1 MITSSAN
8 PRVKQIRK
16 LRERKERQQSGLFY
30 AEGLRI
36 SIEAASMSGRLEAL
50 VFAPD
55 LLTSEFGIKLVEE
68 QRSRG
73 VEILE
78 VSREVFKTL
87 ALKEDPQGIGAVIAQ
102 TWYSIE
108 EIQFEPGDSWV
119 ALDSVADP
127 GNLGTILRTND
138 SVGGKGV
145 ILLDNSTDPYDPTST
160 RASMGAIFSQKLVR
174 TNFDHFADWK
184 QNQNIPLIGTSGA
197 ALTDYHQN
205 EYPSEFVL
213 LMGSERQG
221 LPEKA
226 IALCDQVVRIPMVG
240 RSDSL
245 NLAVA
250 TGIVLYEIYNQHRDR
265 KKEGMND
272 SHSAR

>member
-8 PRVKQIRK
+8 PRIKQIRK

-36 SIEAASMSGRLEAL
+36 VIEAVSENASIKAL
-50 VFAPD
+50 VFSPE
-55 LLTSEFGIKLVEE
+55 LLTSEMGIKIISDQS
-68 QRSRG
+68 QRG
-73 VEILE
+73 IEILE
-78 VSREVFKTL
+78 VSRDVFKTL
-87 ALKEDPQGIGAVIAQ
+87 ALKDDPQGIGAVIEQ
-102 TWYSIE
+102 TWLPIDK
-108 EIQFEPGDSWV
+108 IDLRPGEFWV
-119 ALDSVADP
+119 ALDAVADP

-145 ILLDNSTDPYDPTST
+145 ILLGNTTDPYDPTSM

-174 TNFDHFADWK
+174 ADFEQFAAWK
-184 QNQNIPLIGTSGA
+184 QVSGIAVIGASGA
-197 ALTDYHQN
+197 ARCDYHHTQ
-205 EYPSEFVL
+205 YPSEFVL

-221 LPEKA
+221 LLENA
-226 IALCDQVVRIPMVG
+226 LALCDQVVSIPMVG

-250 TGIVLYEIYNQHRDR
+250 NAILLYEIYNQHRDQ
-265 KKEGMND
+265 KQE
-272 SHSAR
+272 